1 MPCSEMPSS
10 EHQADDGVAFVS
22 DTARTAR
29 SSIAIVRMSG
39 VRYSSVP
46 VGVSLLLAL
55 YVPALKGGG
64 FFLCGRRCPD
74 VVSAAWTLGTVRAA
88 FRFFLG
94 GSGLLIME
102 GVGWWGGG
110 VVTLL
115 PQAVQAPSSEFSE
128 RVSSSS
134 VLTGW

>member
-10 EHQADDGVAFVS
+10 EHQADDGDAFVS

-64 FFLCGRRCPD
+64 YFRCGRRCPE
-74 VVSAAWTLGTVRAA
+74 VVSAAWSVGAMRATV
-88 FRFFLG
+88 RFFLG

-110 VVTLL
+110 VKSVL
-115 PQAVQAPSSEFSE
+115 PQ
-128 RVSSSS
+128 S
-134 VLTGW
+134 VH